1 MHCQSS
7 LLMFTRKGNLLLLLS
22 LTLVNDSQSSL
33 PLVASSSLKAET
45 TNHAFCGF
53 MLLLVLPYMFMPVF
67 LWPIDHCCIF
77 LVVLNVML
85 VQIFFLSYP
94 WYEGL

>member
-1 MHCQSS
+1 
-7 LLMFTRKGNLLLLLS
+7 MFTRKGNLLLLLS

-53 MLLLVLPYMFMPVF
+53 YAPACFALHAHACFSLANRSLLHF
-67 LWPIDHCCIF
+67 F